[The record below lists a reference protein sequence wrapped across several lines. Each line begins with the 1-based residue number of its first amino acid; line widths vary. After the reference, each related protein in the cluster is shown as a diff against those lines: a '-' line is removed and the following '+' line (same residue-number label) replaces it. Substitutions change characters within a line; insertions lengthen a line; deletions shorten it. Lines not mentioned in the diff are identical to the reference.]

1 MQFRLVDHS
10 EEIKKALTEA
20 ESRALEK
27 VGMFVES
34 EAQENAPVDTGRL
47 RNSITHEVEG
57 GYAVIGTSVEYATHV
72 ELGTSRSRAQPYLR
86 PAIEENRDTIKK
98 IITDEL
104 KNT

>member
-1 MQFRLVDHS
+1 MQFRFVDHS
-10 EEIKKALTEA
+10 EEIKRALTEA
-20 ESRALEK
+20 EHRALEK

-34 EAQENAPVDTGRL
+34 EAQENAPVDTGNL

-57 GYAVIGTSVEYATHV
+57 RFAVIGTPVEYGPHV
-72 ELGTSRSRAQPYLR
+72 ELGTSRSKAQPYLR

>member
-1 MQFRLVDHS
+1 MQFRFVDHS
-10 EEIKKALTEA
+10 PEIRRALNEA
-20 ESRALEK
+20 ERRALEK

-57 GYAVIGTSVEYATHV
+57 RYAVIGTPVEYAPHV
-72 ELGTSRSRAQPYLR
+72 ELGTSRSKAQPYLR
-86 PAIEENRDTIKK
+86 PAIEENRDTIKQ